1 MLSNL
6 CLFSWWCY
14 QTHLIL
20 HLPFLL
26 LPSISFC
33 QHQGLFQRAGFSH
46 QVAKYWSFSSSI
58 NPSNEYSG
66 LFSFRTDWFDLLVV
80 QGTLTSL
87 LQHHN
92 WKVSAYWHP
101 AFFMVQLS
109 HPYTTTRKTTA
120 LTLWAFPGKII
131 PLIVNI
137 LCRFVIEFIWIF
149 SWK

>member
-33 QHQGLFQRAGFSH
+33 QHQGLFQRAGSSH

-80 QGTLTSL
+80 QGILTSL

-92 WKVSAYWHP
+92 WKVSVYWHP

-120 LTLWAFPGKII
+120 LTIWAFPGKII
-131 PLIVNI
+131 PLIFNI